1 MFLKVLCAVQ
11 VLGIAGISLT
21 SSKANSNFSKII
33 ELVLLRDRVPRNQ
46 CGRDM
51 DNSENFPSHFPPK
64 IS

>member
-11 VLGIAGISLT
+11 VLSIAGISLT

-46 CGRDM
+46 RARDM
-51 DNSENFPSHFPPK
+51 DNSENFPPK